1 MSARFRVGDK
11 VVVKGYVHER
21 GEYYTFAVEMDEYIG
36 RIATVTRSIDIDNCQ
51 YIRLDI
57 DDGYWSWHPAWL
69 AYPNGRVDIYE
80 C

>member
-1 MSARFRVGDK
+1 MDRFYVGDK

-36 RIATVTRSIDIDNCQ
+36 RIATVTRSTDNGQ

-57 DDGYWSWHPAWL
+57 DNGYWSWHPAWL
-69 AYPNGRVDIYE
+69 SRPKGRVDIYE

>member
-1 MSARFRVGDK
+1 MDRFYVGDK

-36 RIATVTRSIDIDNCQ
+36 RIATVTRATDNGQ

-57 DDGYWSWHPAWL
+57 DNGYWSWHPAWL
-69 AYPNGRVDIYE
+69 RRPKGRVDIYE

>member
-11 VVVKGYVHER
+11 VVVKGYVQER
-21 GEYYTFAVEMDEYIG
+21 GEYYTFACEMDEYIG
-36 RIATVTRSIDIDNCQ
+36 RIATVTRATDDGR

-57 DDGYWSWHPAWL
+57 DNGYWSWHPAWL